1 MPDGGA
7 ERLLSIVSSRQQTPR
22 FTVVSGDATDEYLY
36 KLAAL
41 GAQAFFT
48 KPVAVDDI
56 AGWIRSSRR
65 EGSPDSAHSGA

>member
-7 ERLLSIVSSRQQTPR
+7 ERLLSILSSRQQTPR
-22 FTVVSGDATDEYLY
+22 FAVVSGDATDEYLY

-65 EGSPDSAHSGA
+65 